1 MIYKP
6 CISIIEAL
14 SSGLYLVEP
23 KFDGI
28 FTSIRKYKGKIEV
41 WSRRGERKSTLEEL
55 LKGSLDKFPSDIWL
69 LGEAEYGSQAGRIA
83 VEKRGYPVIHI
94 FDMVES
100 EHEDKNIIKRKNRL
114 NKLIIKLQE
123 KHLEPV
129 EHKIIQAKK
138 IPHIFKQ
145 YIKQGYEGIIIKD
158 IDKDFQSEEW
168 WKQKKVLTDE
178 FIIIGYEFGNADW
191 HWIKNYQIPKRGV
204 VGNIICGLW
213 KDNKL
218 VRIMRVGQMPFGVRL
233 ELTLHPKKYLGR
245 VVEIKGFERFE
256 SGALRHASLVRF
268 RNDLSA
274 MQLKKKLNH
283 GLTRINIDN
292 SKESLCEQ

>member
-1 MIYKP
+1 LIYKP
-6 CISIIEAL
+6 CVSIAESPATGI
-14 SSGLYLVEP
+14 YLVEP

-28 FTSIRKYKGKIEV
+28 FTSIRKHKGKIEV
-41 WSRRGERKSTLEEL
+41 WSRRGERKPTLEEL
-55 LKGSLDKFPSDIWL
+55 LEGSRDKFPSDIWL

-100 EHEDKNIIKRKNRL
+100 VDEDKDIVKRKNRL
-114 NKLIIKLQE
+114 NKLIIKLQD
-123 KHLEPV
+123 KHLESV
-129 EHKIIQAKK
+129 EHKIIRATK
-138 IPHIFKQ
+138 IPETFKQ
-145 YIKQGYEGIIIKD
+145 YIKQGYEGIVIKD

-178 FIIIGYEFGNADW
+178 FIIMGYEFGQADW

-204 VGNIICGLW
+204 VSNIVCGLW

-218 VRIMRVGQMPFGVRL
+218 VRVMRVGQMPFSVRI
-233 ELTLHPKKYLGR
+233 ELTLHPKKYLGK

-256 SGALRHASLVRF
+256 SGALRHASFVRF
-268 RNDLSA
+268 RNDLSGN
-274 MQLKKKLNH
+274 QLKKK
-283 GLTRINIDN
+283 NI
-292 SKESLCEQ
+292 

>member
-6 CISIIEAL
+6 CISIIEAPI
-14 SSGLYLVEP
+14 SGSYLVEP

-28 FTSIRKYKGKIEV
+28 FTSIRKHKGKIEA
-41 WSRRGERKSTLEEL
+41 WSRRGERKPTLEAL
-55 LKGSLDKFPSDIWL
+55 LQNSQDKFPSDIWF

-94 FDMVES
+94 FDLVES
-100 EHEDKNIIKRKNRL
+100 TDEDKNIIKRKKNL
-114 NKLIIKLQE
+114 NKLLIRLQE
-123 KHLEPV
+123 KHLESV
-129 EHKIIQAKK
+129 EHKIVRAKK
-138 IPHIFKQ
+138 IPEMFKQ
-145 YIKQGYEGIIIKD
+145 YIKQGYEGIVIKD
-158 IDKDFQSEEW
+158 IDKDFSSEEW
-168 WKQKKVLTDE
+168 WKQKKVMTDE
-178 FIIIGYEFGNADW
+178 FIIMAYEFGNADW

-218 VRIMRVGQMPFGVRL
+218 TRVMRVGQMPFSVRL
-233 ELTLHPKKYLGR
+233 ELTLHPRKYLGR

-256 SGALRHASLVRF
+256 SGALRHASFIRF

-274 MQLKKKLNH
+274 KELKYK
-283 GLTRINIDN
+283 
-292 SKESLCEQ
+292 

>member
-1 MIYKP
+1 MLYKP
-6 CISIIEAL
+6 CISIIEKP
-14 SSGLYLVEP
+14 SSGKYLVEP

-28 FTSIRKYKGKIEV
+28 FTSIRKHKNKIEV

-55 LKGSLDKFPSDIWL
+55 LKGSLNKFPSDIWL

-94 FDMVES
+94 FDMVEDKN
-100 EHEDKNIIKRKNRL
+100 EDKDIIKRKSRL
-114 NKLIIKLQE
+114 NKLLIKLQE
-123 KHLEPV
+123 KHLQSIEY
-129 EHKIIQAKK
+129 KIIRAQK
-138 IPHIFKQ
+138 IPVVFRQ
-145 YIKQGYEGIIIKD
+145 YIKQGYEGIVIKD
-158 IDKDFQSEEW
+158 IDKDFSSEEW

-178 FIIIGYEFGNADW
+178 FIIIGYEFSNTEW
-191 HWIKNYQIPKRGV
+191 EYIKNYKIPKKGV

-218 VRIMRVGQMPFGVRL
+218 VKVMRVGQMPFSVRL

-256 SGALRHASLVRF
+256 SGALRHASFIRF
-268 RNDLSA
+268 RNDLSVNKF
-274 MQLKKKLNH
+274 KK
-283 GLTRINIDN
+283 
-292 SKESLCEQ
+292 